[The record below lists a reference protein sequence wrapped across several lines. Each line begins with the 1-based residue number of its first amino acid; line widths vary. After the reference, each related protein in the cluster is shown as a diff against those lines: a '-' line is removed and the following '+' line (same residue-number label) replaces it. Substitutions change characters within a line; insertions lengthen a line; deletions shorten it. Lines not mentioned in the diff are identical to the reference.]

1 MSKNKIVILA
11 VCAVLVIGGAVAAV
25 PILRNRNAAQNEDVS
40 YLPTSEF
47 EDVSGEYDFPSYV
60 YDGSET
66 ASEQN
71 PENGSVPADPSA
83 AAPTTANG
91 SVLST
96 AKNITNAVVTST
108 TKAKNSLFGRNST
121 TTTTKAA
128 ATKATTKATT
138 TTKKSNNPTG
148 KDKGATGFVQN
159 AIGEDAQQS
168 FLGYRWSDDGY
179 YYCDDKDCWQ
189 KGVGYNEVYD
199 KWAPVAAMHIDQI
212 RIRFQYD
219 KKNYMIQFWKG
230 QYGFLLIGAEIGIY
244 TCKLDEYQGNTG
256 DINHFNCADKEDWL
270 MMQLDC
276 YYSEGGK
283 GPYKRIFTRP
293 YDLYWWATGFVKG
306 QLTKYTAPRTEL
318 KTRNRVTFKTEDQ
331 ANIFIQGLKLA
342 GFVRAG
348 ASDQL
353 VDDSYYQSGK
363 DVYVL
368 WSTINHDCFVGYGE
382 SAKSF

>member
-25 PILRNRNAAQNEDVS
+25 PVLRNRNAAQSEDVS
-40 YLPTSEF
+40 YLSSTQSE
-47 EDVSGEYDFPSYV
+47 ETSGEYDFPSYA
-60 YDGSET
+60 YDLPET
-66 ASEQN
+66 VTD
-71 PENGSVPADPSA
+71 ENGSVISDSSSTAAPVNPSA
-83 AAPTTANG
+83 SASTAANG
-91 SVLST
+91 SVLT
-96 AKNITNAVVTST
+96 TVKQVATTVANAATTRRGLFSGT
-108 TKAKNSLFGRNST
+108 TKAAQPAK

-128 ATKATTKATT
+128 KTTT
-138 TTKKSNNPTG
+138 TTKKSG
-148 KDKGATGFVQN
+148 GSAEGFVKD

-189 KGVGYNEVYD
+189 KNVGYNEVYD
-199 KWAPVAAMHIDQI
+199 KWAPVAAMHIDQV
-212 RIRFQYD
+212 RIRFQYNN
-219 KKNYMIQFWKG
+219 KNYMIQFWKG

-244 TCKLDEYQGNTG
+244 TCGLNEYSGNTG

-270 MMQLDC
+270 YMQLDC

-318 KTRNRVTFKTEDQ
+318 KTRNRITFKSEEQ
-331 ANIFIQGLKLA
+331 ANIFVQGLKLA
-342 GFVRAG
+342 SFVRA
-348 ASDQL
+348 AAADQL
-353 VDDSYYQSGK
+353 VDDSYFASGK

-368 WSTINHDCFVGYGE
+368 WSTKNHDCFVGYGDK
-382 SAKSF
+382 AQSF